1 MRAVLVLAT
10 LLPLLVITAWFLS
23 RPVIAARKRRAHI
36 SQLEAENERLD
47 KLVNRDSEA
56 QDRPSS

>member
-10 LLPLLVITAWFLS
+10 LLPLLVLTAWFLS
-23 RPVIAARKRRAHI
+23 RPVIAARKRREHI

-47 KLVNRDSEA
+47 ALLHRDDQTYERS
-56 QDRPSS
+56 